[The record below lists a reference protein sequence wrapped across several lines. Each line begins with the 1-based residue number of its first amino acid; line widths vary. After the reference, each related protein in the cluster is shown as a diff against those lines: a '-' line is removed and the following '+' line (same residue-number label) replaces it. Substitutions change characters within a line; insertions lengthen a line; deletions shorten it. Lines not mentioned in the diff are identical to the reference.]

1 MTLFEFLTV
10 AVCIVLG
17 LGLVRLMD
25 GLGGVLR
32 SPSRYWI
39 HLAVLLG
46 LIACHLFYWWSLWSF
61 HEYPDW
67 NFFRFT
73 YVIFGALLLYLAAS
87 ALVPRDMDSVRSWKE
102 HYFRVHRSL
111 YLAIACYV
119 VQQVL
124 APAVMRHRL
133 SRTPLSLA
141 GSMAVLQDSGGDC
154 TIGLGAI
161 QSSCCGHARIPD
173 GCRQY
178 TVYRIGLMVFSR

>member
-1 MTLFEFLTV
+1 LTLFEFLTV
-10 AVCIVLG
+10 AVSIVLG

-124 APAVMRHRL
+124 APAVMRGSFGL
-133 SRTPLSLA
+133 PSAYSVLGMVLVLA
-141 GSMAVLQDSGGDC
+141 AAFTDSERFHGF
-154 TIGLGAI
+154 
-161 QSSCCGHARIPD
+161 
-173 GCRQY
+173 
-178 TVYRIGLMVFSR
+178 LMVLFWLLLTVVLLAFGGTF